1 MLSADDAKI
10 YFDKLN
16 ALRSEKKHL
25 VKELTTTIISEPRT
39 ADRGMIDAKYARA
52 VRIQALDRE
61 IDNVKRKFIKEVA

>member
-16 ALRSEKKHL
+16 SLRSEKKHL
-25 VKELTTTIISEPRT
+25 VKELTTTIISEPRV

-52 VRIQALDRE
+52 VRIQAIDKE
-61 IDNVKRKFIKEVA
+61 ILAVKRQFIKEV